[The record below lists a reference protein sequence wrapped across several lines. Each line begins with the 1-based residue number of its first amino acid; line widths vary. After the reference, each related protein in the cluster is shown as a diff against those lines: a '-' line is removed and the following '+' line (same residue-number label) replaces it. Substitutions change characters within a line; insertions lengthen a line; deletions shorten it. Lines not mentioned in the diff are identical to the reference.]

1 MNKYNEPQKA
11 DHTDKADTKI
21 KAEANMK
28 QDGHAKTDVTAN
40 KTSMDAKTDKATQP
54 VAGQKKW
61 PQQVKAAKTQW
72 GKLSE
77 AEILGSDGNPSQL
90 SGLVQKHYH
99 IASDAA
105 DKQVKT
111 FLDSCRHTA

>member
-21 KAEANMK
+21 KADANMQ

-54 VAGQKKW
+54 VAGQKNGHNKLKL
-61 PQQVKAAKTQW
+61 QKRSGVNLAKQR
-72 GKLSE
+72 
-77 AEILGSDGNPSQL
+77 
-90 SGLVQKHYH
+90 
-99 IASDAA
+99 
-105 DKQVKT
+105 
-111 FLDSCRHTA
+111 F